1 MVSPVLN
8 SGEARACVADAVL
21 DARTRLPP
29 LQTLIPEGGRP
40 ESQIEQ
46 ASVPPARAMTG
57 VALEHWK
64 TFSKFRHPSA

>member
-1 MVSPVLN
+1 
-8 SGEARACVADAVL
+8 VADAVL

-46 ASVPPARAMTG
+46 ASVPPARAM
-57 VALEHWK
+57 
-64 TFSKFRHPSA
+64 